1 MNIKPIDLLTLI
13 ADDKSLVTYR
23 PRWNQL
29 TGSMAA
35 TILLQQIIYRWMQ
48 NGRQPFYKFTRP
60 CDHVLC
66 RAGDTWVEELG
77 MTRHEFETA
86 RGRIAARTHGDV
98 DPTAFISYWTTSGHL
113 TWYAINE
120 NLLVDQL
127 SALYPAEQAAVGV
140 QLPIPTA
147 EPFPKT
153 GNGDSENRKRQI
165 RKPETPLPESGN
177 GNAQPFPQFGN
188 AIAEFQQQIY
198 RDDLIDNSEQ
208 RSTET
213 TPPSPP
219 PAAESPAPP
228 TGGGDDVQAI
238 LRWVNFT
245 DRLNEKERATL
256 APPTTLA
263 WAYFIHLEEAK
274 PTRPK
279 NAIGLAR
286 SRWRA
291 GVPPPDDLLALARA
305 YLAFPDDG
313 RRALLDRLDFAAR
326 YGSGVFSADDDLDDD
341 YPGLPVTAALAVYRA
356 TAGQLAPPALT
367 PTREATAQAAPN
379 PQAIAARRRTAD
391 PATASTLSTASTASL
406 WRDALKEL
414 ELQMTKATY
423 NTWLRD
429 TTALETDDGLVVLAR
444 NEYGV
449 DWLTNRLHSPI
460 QRIVDQLAG
469 RPLPVRYEVRP

>member
-1 MNIKPIDLLTLI
+1 MDRTANRQIDLLSLI

-48 NGRQPFYKFTRP
+48 NARQPFYKFTRP

-120 NLLVDQL
+120 TLLVDQL
-127 SALYPAEQAAVGV
+127 SALYPTEQAAVGV

-165 RKPETPLPESGN
+165 RKAETPLPESGN
-177 GNAQPFPQFGN
+177 GSAEPFPQFGN
-188 AIAEFQQQIY
+188 AIAGFQQQIY

-208 RSTET
+208 RSPET
-213 TPPSPP
+213 TTPAPP
-219 PAAESPAPP
+219 PAAEPLPPAPTVVAVALDLVP
-228 TGGGDDVQAI
+228 AI
-238 LRWVNFT
+238 LRWIGFSDKLT
-245 DRLNEKERATL
+245 AAERAAL
-256 APPTTLA
+256 DPTTLLA
-263 WAYFIHLEEAK
+263 WAYWIHTEESK

-279 NAIGLAR
+279 NSVALAR
-286 SRWRA
+286 SQWRK
-291 GVPPPDDLLALARA
+291 GLRPPDHLHALAA
-305 YLAFPDDG
+305 HWLYLDGDG
-313 RRALLDRLDFAAR
+313 RRALLDRVAFAAQ
-326 YGSGVFSADDDLDDD
+326 YGTDDDLDDD
-341 YPGLPVTAALAVYRA
+341 FPGLPVAAALAVYRA
-356 TAGQLAPPALT
+356 TGGDLAPPVLT
-367 PTREATAQAAPN
+367 PVREPTPENHEAAASP
-379 PQAIAARRRTAD
+379 PDSPPAARH
-391 PATASTLSTASTASL
+391 SSL
-406 WRDALKEL
+406 WKEALQEL
-414 ELQMTKATY
+414 ELQMTRTTFAM
-423 NTWLRD
+423 WLAG
-429 TTALETDDGLVVLAR
+429 TTATLDDNVLTIHVRNHHAVDWLQNRLNGLVVR
-444 NEYGV
+444 TV
-449 DWLTNRLHSPI
+449 TN
-460 QRIVDQLAG
+460 LAG
-469 RPLPVRYEVRP
+469 RPLTIHYQTASQEAQ